1 MEECRFDSATE
12 ALQSKLRQFSGEKT
26 KLNEIQPGSRPQE
39 ISRMRLIRFGP
50 VGNEKPGVVD
60 LTGSRRDLSSHFK
73 DWDMAFWGSD
83 EIRRLAE
90 IVKRD
95 ISAFPLVPKSE
106 RWAAPVAR
114 PGKVICIGLNYSDHA
129 AESGM
134 PIPPEPIVF
143 MKASNTVVGPYDD
156 VLIPR
161 GGDKTDWEI
170 ELGVVIGKEARY
182 LASPADAWAHVAGY
196 CLTHDVSERAFQLEH
211 NGQWTKGKSCDT
223 FNPLGPWLSTPD
235 EIPNPEGLKM
245 KLWVNGELR
254 QNGSTDKMIFNC
266 AFLVH
271 YLSQFMTLE
280 PGDLISTGTPPG
292 VGLGMKPPKYLKAGD
307 VVELEMEHL
316 GRQKQRCVPA

>member
-1 MEECRFDSATE
+1 
-12 ALQSKLRQFSGEKT
+12 
-26 KLNEIQPGSRPQE
+26 
-39 ISRMRLIRFGP
+39 MRLIRFGP
-50 VGNEKPGVVD
+50 VGNEKPGVID
-60 LTGSRRDLSSHFK
+60 ATGSRRDLSSHFR
-73 DWDMAFWGSD
+73 DWDMAFFGSAALD
-83 EIRRLAE
+83 RLVE

-95 ISAFPLVPKSE
+95 TARLPIVPESE

-114 PGKVICIGLNYSDHA
+114 PAKVICIGLNYSDHA

-156 VLIPR
+156 ILIPR
-161 GGDKTDWEI
+161 GGEKTDWEI

-182 LASPADAWAHVAGY
+182 LASPADASAHIAGY
-196 CLTHDVSERAFQLEH
+196 CLTHDVSERAFQLER

-235 EIPNPEGLKM
+235 EIPNPDALKM

-254 QNGSTDKMIFNC
+254 QSGSTDKMIFNC
-266 AFLVH
+266 TFLVH

-307 VVELEMEHL
+307 VVELEMEYL

>member
-1 MEECRFDSATE
+1 
-12 ALQSKLRQFSGEKT
+12 
-26 KLNEIQPGSRPQE
+26 
-39 ISRMRLIRFGP
+39 MRLIRFGP
-50 VGNEKPGVVD
+50 VGNEKPGILD
-60 LTGSRRDLSSHFK
+60 PDGSRRDLSPHFK
-73 DWDMAFWGSD
+73 DWDMAFLGSD
-83 EIRRLAE
+83 KITELAG
-90 IVKRD
+90 IVAGY
-95 ISAFPLVPKSE
+95 ISELPLVSPSE

-114 PGKVICIGLNYSDHA
+114 PAKVICIGLNYSDHA

-161 GGDKTDWEI
+161 GGEKTDWEI

-182 LASPADAWAHVAGY
+182 LASPLDAPAHIAGY

-211 NGQWTKGKSCDT
+211 NGQWTKGKSCDS

-235 EIPNPEGLKM
+235 EIPNPDALKM

-307 VVELEMEHL
+307 VVELEMEYL
-316 GRQKQRCVPA
+316 GRQKQLCVPA